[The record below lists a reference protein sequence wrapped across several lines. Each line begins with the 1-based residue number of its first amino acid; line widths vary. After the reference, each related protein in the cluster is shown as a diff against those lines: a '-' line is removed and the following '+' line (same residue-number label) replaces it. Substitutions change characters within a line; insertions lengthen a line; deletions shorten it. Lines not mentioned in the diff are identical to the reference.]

1 MDNQKVRSSL
11 SGILYAFEIPLTST
25 VDNTPPSIAVVTSGE
40 ATSNVRT
47 EEDVPKE
54 EPASG
59 NETNAFERP
68 TTAEEPCEVRSVP
81 DEVARSPS
89 RNSSERS
96 YGGTLKLPCLSRQT
110 SDDEDD
116 DCIEVGSEVSG
127 KSNMGILKQ
136 LSPGFMRKLSSK
148 RSLNIWNTRD
158 SLNTT
163 EERDQS
169 AMSCNSSTISIGKST
184 PGHSRN
190 TSISSTSG
198 SLVHGGTTQFN
209 RKPCGYLIGVHR
221 KLVNM
226 LCF

>member
-11 SGILYAFEIPLTST
+11 SGILYAFEVPLLSA
-25 VDNTPPSIAVVTSGE
+25 VDNPPPSIAVVTSGE
-40 ATSNVRT
+40 TASNART
-47 EEDVPKE
+47 EEDVPTE
-54 EPASG
+54 EPPSG
-59 NETNAFERP
+59 NETNTVERP
-68 TTAEEPCEVRSVP
+68 ATTEEPCEVRSVTN
-81 DEVARSPS
+81 ELGRSPS
-89 RNSSERS
+89 RNSNERS

-148 RSLNIWNTRD
+148 KSLNIWNTRD
-158 SLNTT
+158 SLSTA

-169 AMSCNSSTISIGKST
+169 AMSCNNSTISIGKST

-198 SLVHGGTTQFN
+198 SLVYGGTTQFS

>member
-11 SGILYAFEIPLTST
+11 SGILYAFEIPLPST
-25 VDNTPPSIAVVTSGE
+25 VDNTPPSIDVVTSGE

-47 EEDVPKE
+47 EEDAPTK

-59 NETNAFERP
+59 NEVNAFERS
-68 TTAEEPCEVRSVP
+68 TTTEEPCEVPSVTN
-81 DEVARSPS
+81 ELARSPS
-89 RNSSERS
+89 RSSSERS

-110 SDDEDD
+110 SDDEED

-136 LSPGFMRKLSSK
+136 FSPGFMRKLSSK
-148 RSLNIWNTRD
+148 KSLNVWNTRD

-163 EERDQS
+163 EERGQS
-169 AMSCNSSTISIGKST
+169 AVSCNNSTVSIAKST
-184 PGHSRN
+184 PGHSQN
-190 TSISSTSG
+190 TSVSSTSG
-198 SLVHGGTTQFN
+198 SAVHGETQFN

-226 LCF
+226 PCF